1 VNILHLD
8 SSVLGPQSVSR
19 TLSAEIVAKLTKL
32 HPDAKVTYRDLAA
45 EPLPH
50 LSGDYIAVTRFG
62 AQGEPDAGLARDL
75 VTGQEVLEEF
85 LAADVVVI
93 GVAFYNFTIASQ
105 LKAWIDRLAL
115 PGKTFRYTE
124 TGPVGLCH
132 GKRIILAIT
141 RGGFYGPDSPAASWE
156 HAESYLRAIFGFMGV
171 TDLEVIVA
179 EGLNAGP
186 EHRDA
191 ALSAASRQ
199 IAAVAA

>member
-1 VNILHLD
+1 VNILQLD
-8 SSVLGPQSVSR
+8 SSILGPQSVSR
-19 TLSAEIVAKLTKL
+19 TLSADIVTRLTKL
-32 HPDAKVTYRDLAA
+32 HPDAKVTYRDVAA

-62 AQGEPDAGLARDL
+62 AQGEPDAALARDL
-75 VTGQEVLEEF
+75 VTGQTVLEEF

-124 TGPVGLCH
+124 AGPEGLCY

-141 RGGFYGPDSPAASWE
+141 RGGFYGPDSPGAAWE
-156 HAESYLRAIFGFMGV
+156 HAESYLRAIFGFIGV

-191 ALSAASRQ
+191 ALTAASRQ

>member
-8 SSVLGPQSVSR
+8 SSVLGAQSVSR
-19 TLSAEIVAKLTKL
+19 TLSADIVARLVKL

-45 EPLPH
+45 HPLPH
-50 LSGDYIAVTRFG
+50 LGGDYIAVTRFG
-62 AQGEPDAGLARDL
+62 AQGEPDASLARDL
-75 VTGQEVLEEF
+75 VTGQTVLEEF

-124 TGPVGLCH
+124 AGPEGLCH

-171 TDLEVIVA
+171 TDLEAVVA

-191 ALSAASRQ
+191 ALSAAGRQ